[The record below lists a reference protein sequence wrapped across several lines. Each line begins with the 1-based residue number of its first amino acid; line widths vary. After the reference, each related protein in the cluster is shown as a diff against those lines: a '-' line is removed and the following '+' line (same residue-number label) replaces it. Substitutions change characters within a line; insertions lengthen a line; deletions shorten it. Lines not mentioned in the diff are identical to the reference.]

1 LLRQL
6 DERLAY
12 MRGLEKRKTEV
23 IAAIDE
29 QGKMTEDITAAL
41 EKATTLAV
49 VEDIYR
55 PYKQKRKTRASV
67 AKARGLQPLADVIFA
82 QNTADEPIVLAEQY
96 IDEEKEVPTAQDAL
110 NGALDIIAETI
121 SDDATMRAKL
131 RNFYAAT
138 ALVVTRA
145 TDAEKESVY
154 SPYYEFSQPANK
166 IASHR
171 VLAIDRGEKEGF
183 LKASCEV
190 FPEKAVAL
198 ITNDVV
204 TAQNACGKAVTAA
217 AEDAYTRLIHPSLE
231 RELRTNLTAVADEGA
246 IKVFSQNLR
255 QLLLQPPIKGKVALS
270 LDPGYRMGCKVAV
283 VDKTGKVLDTAV
295 VFPVPEFKRVDEAK
309 AKVKDL
315 IKKHKVE
322 IIAVGNGTASKE
334 TEIFTVEV
342 IKELAMP
349 VSYMMVNEAGASV
362 YSASKLGAEEFPQY
376 DVN

>member
-1 LLRQL
+1 MDILKALGEELHIPAKIVTDTVALIDDGNTIPFIARYRKEVTNSMDDQLLRQL

-67 AKARGLQPLADVIFA
+67 AKARGLQPLADIIFA

-154 SPYYEFSQPANK
+154 SPYY
-166 IASHR
+166 
-171 VLAIDRGEKEGF
+171 
-183 LKASCEV
+183 
-190 FPEKAVAL
+190 
-198 ITNDVV
+198 
-204 TAQNACGKAVTAA
+204 
-217 AEDAYTRLIHPSLE
+217 
-231 RELRTNLTAVADEGA
+231 
-246 IKVFSQNLR
+246 
-255 QLLLQPPIKGKVALS
+255 
-270 LDPGYRMGCKVAV
+270 
-283 VDKTGKVLDTAV
+283 
-295 VFPVPEFKRVDEAK
+295 
-309 AKVKDL
+309 
-315 IKKHKVE
+315 
-322 IIAVGNGTASKE
+322 
-334 TEIFTVEV
+334 
-342 IKELAMP
+342 
-349 VSYMMVNEAGASV
+349 
-362 YSASKLGAEEFPQY
+362 
-376 DVN
+376 